1 LPDIVAYEE
10 QPPVL
15 RCTGDED
22 LATQAIRR
30 RAFACALKSGRNVVV
45 DLSELAFADS
55 SLMFDLAILA
65 QRMRGDGQ
73 RLRLR
78 QPQPQIVRLIEVV
91 GLHRQPGV
99 DLA

>member
-1 LPDIVAYEE
+1 M
-10 QPPVL
+10 L

-30 RAFACALKSGRNVVV
+30 RALARALKSGDDVVV
-45 DLSELAFADS
+45 DLSELVFADS

-65 QRMRGDGQ
+65 QRMRGTGR

-78 QPQPQIVRLIEVV
+78 HPQPQIERLIELV

-99 DLA
+99 DTA

>member
-1 LPDIVAYEE
+1 M
-10 QPPVL
+10 L

-30 RAFACALKSGRNVVV
+30 RAFYRALKSGRDVVV
-45 DLSELAFADS
+45 DLSGLVFADS
-55 SLMFDLAILA
+55 SLMFDFAILA

-78 QPQPQIVRLIEVV
+78 HPQPQIARLIELV
-91 GLHRQPGV
+91 GLHRHPGV
-99 DLA
+99 DVP